1 MQTAGVGSNRIRRAI
16 RSSKASLEASARPP
30 KPVQCPFP
38 ANDQYTTMKY
48 LLFIALG
55 GASGAVT
62 RYLLGSWAHKLWE
75 GNLPVGTLMV
85 NVLGSFG
92 IGVVYVLLVEKQ
104 LIHQDWRGV
113 LMVGFL
119 GAFTTFSTFSLE
131 TINLMEAGHI
141 TLAVAYMLASA
152 VLCVVMA
159 GAAMQLT
166 RALV

>member
-1 MQTAGVGSNRIRRAI
+1 
-16 RSSKASLEASARPP
+16 
-30 KPVQCPFP
+30 
-38 ANDQYTTMKY
+38 MKY

-55 GASGAVT
+55 GASGAVA
-62 RYLLGSWAHKLWE
+62 RYLLAEWAHRLWE
-75 GNLPVGTLMV
+75 GSLPVGTLFV

-92 IGVVYVLLVEKQ
+92 IGVIYVLLVEKQ

-131 TINLMEAGHI
+131 TITLLEAGHPGQA
-141 TLAVAYMLASA
+141 LGYMLGSA
-152 VLCVVMA
+152 LLCVVMA

-166 RALV
+166 RTLV